1 MMDLQASIREGVI
14 DNVAGVFRI
23 MMMMMIIILIAVVDN
38 IY

>member
-23 MMMMMIIILIAVVDN
+23 MMMMIIILIAVVDN